1 MEMTT
6 CPPPDVVGLG
16 SCAWDLI
23 GVVEH
28 IPDFDAPTQSLADLA
43 ASGGGPVSTALVA
56 LARLGARTGYLG
68 VVGDDEFGLNIKR
81 AFVGEGVDVSHLR
94 VQDKARSAV
103 CFVLV
108 HAQTGRRS
116 IVCYRGTYKD
126 VELQQADY
134 RYITSAPFLHLDGH
148 HMNAAITAARWMRK
162 AGGTVVLDANRL
174 RPRLDELLPW
184 VDVLI
189 TNASFP
195 HAYTG
200 QKNLEDA
207 ARELA
212 RTGARLVV
220 TTLGE
225 KGCQCFSC
233 EECLHVPGFVVKA
246 VDTTGAGD
254 AFHGAF
260 IYGLLHGW
268 SLLRTATFANAVAAL
283 NCTALGG
290 RAGLPRLGKVQALL
304 QGTGRW
310 AE

>member
-1 MEMTT
+1 
-6 CPPPDVVGLG
+6 
-16 SCAWDLI
+16 
-23 GVVEH
+23 
-28 IPDFDAPTQSLADLA
+28 
-43 ASGGGPVSTALVA
+43 
-56 LARLGARTGYLG
+56 
-68 VVGDDEFGLNIKR
+68 
-81 AFVGEGVDVSHLR
+81 VDVSHLR